1 MFDWF
6 KLYLYLCTRKKQRY
20 FFILKVRIIQTMKG
34 DFKKVPH
41 GAKSEI
47 AKRIGISVVTVIRFF
62 SGKKV
67 SANTEVKILNELEK
81 VLLEYNKQK
90 QETTERIKE
99 LLQ

>member
-1 MFDWF
+1 MIGSNFVYIFAPAKSKDI
-6 KLYLYLCTRKKQRY
+6 
-20 FFILKVRIIQTMKG
+20 FFILKVRIIQTMKA
-34 DFKKVPH
+34 DLKKVPH

>member
-1 MFDWF
+1 MVQTLFISLHPQKAKIF
-6 KLYLYLCTRKKQRY
+6 

-34 DFKKVPH
+34 DLKKVPH

>member
-1 MFDWF
+1 MIGSNFVYIFAPAKSKDI
-6 KLYLYLCTRKKQRY
+6 

-34 DFKKVPH
+34 DLKQVPH